1 MTRHVLV
8 LCLTACVAACA
19 SREPATTGF
28 TDQAITPTQQFAVT
42 VVHHPDQ
49 ILLAAHATG
58 LSPAQAAAVAAL
70 ADRWR
75 DAGVGPV
82 VIQTPSGGGGDVYRS
97 ATAVQGAL
105 LSEGLPQ
112 DQIQLVSYQAAAGS
126 SNPATI
132 MVGFTRAEARG
143 PQCGLDWQDYTKTG
157 ANKPN
162 SNFGCAVT
170 ANFAALIA
178 NPSELENPHRTD
190 ASDANRRETILGKYR
205 KGDLTATVKDQQ
217 ANGAVST
224 ALQ

>member
-1 MTRHVLV
+1 MTRHLLV

-19 SREPATTGF
+19 STHSDRVGVNDA
-28 TDQAITPTQQFAVT
+28 AITPTQQFAVT
-42 VVHHPDQ
+42 VIHRPDQ

-58 LSPAQAAAVAAL
+58 LSPAQAEAVAAL

-75 DAGVGPV
+75 DAGEGPV
-82 VIQTPSGGGGDVYRS
+82 IIQTPSGGGGDAYRS

-112 DQIQLVSYQAAAGS
+112 DQIRLVSYQAAAGS
-126 SNPATI
+126 SVPAPI
-132 MVGFTRAEARG
+132 RVGFTRAQAVG
-143 PQCGLDWQDYTKTG
+143 PHCGDDWNDYTDTG

-162 SNFGCAVT
+162 NNFGCAVT
-170 ANFAALIA
+170 ANFAALVA
-178 NPSELENPHRTD
+178 NPAELESPHRTD
-190 ASDANRRETILGKYR
+190 PSDSNRRETILGKYR